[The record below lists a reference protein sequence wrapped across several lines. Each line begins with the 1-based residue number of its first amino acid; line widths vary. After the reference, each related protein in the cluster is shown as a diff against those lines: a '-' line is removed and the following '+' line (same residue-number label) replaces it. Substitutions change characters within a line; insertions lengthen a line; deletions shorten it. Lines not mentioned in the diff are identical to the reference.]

1 MSSMDLIDLKDKNI
15 FITGSSRGIGAG
27 IAKALSLMG
36 ARVTVTYGKSKE
48 QAESVYHDLS
58 GQGHLLLPLDINSE
72 DSVKEATDIAIK
84 EWNGKIDGLVN
95 NAGITRDQLLL
106 RMKKEDF
113 DDVYSTN
120 LRGSFFT
127 TKLLLKPM
135 MKLKRGS
142 IVNISSVVGSMGNP
156 GQANYSATKAG
167 LEAFSRS
174 VAKEIGSRGIR
185 VNALAPGFIQ
195 TEMTNDLSESQKEA
209 LIKDLPLGRLGTV
222 DDIAQGV
229 AFLLSDASS
238 YITGHTLHVN
248 GGMFMN

>member
-1 MSSMDLIDLKDKNI
+1 MNLQDKNI

-27 IAKALSLMG
+27 VAVKLASMG
-36 ARVTVTYGKSKE
+36 AKVTITYGKSKE
-48 QAESVYHDLS
+48 QAQKVFEDLP
-58 GQGHLLLPLDINSE
+58 GEGHLLLALDINDE
-72 DSVKEATDIAIK
+72 TSVKAAVDAAIEK
-84 EWNGKIDGLVN
+84 WDGKIDGLVN
-95 NAGITRDQLLL
+95 NAGITRDQLIL

-113 DDVYSTN
+113 DDVYTTN

-135 MKLKRGS
+135 MKLRKGS
-142 IVNISSVVGSMGNP
+142 IVNISSVVGAMGNA
-156 GQANYSATKAG
+156 GQSNYSASKAG

-174 VAKEIGSRGIR
+174 IAKEIGSRGIR
-185 VNALAPGFIQ
+185 VNSLAPGFIQ
-195 TEMTNDLSESQKEA
+195 TDMTDGLSETQKES
-209 LIKDLPLGRLGTV
+209 LLKDLPLARLGTV
-222 DDIAQGV
+222 DDIAESV

>member
-1 MSSMDLIDLKDKNI
+1 MDLQDKNI

-27 IAKALSLMG
+27 VAVKLAGMG
-36 ARVTVTYGKSKE
+36 AKVTITYGKSKE
-48 QAESVYHDLS
+48 QAQKVFEDLP
-58 GQGHLLLPLDINSE
+58 GEGHLLLHLDITDE
-72 DSVKEATDIAIK
+72 DSVKAAVETAIAK
-84 EWNGKIDGLVN
+84 WDGKIDGLVN
-95 NAGITRDQLLL
+95 NAGITRDQLIL

-113 DDVYSTN
+113 DDVYTTN

-135 MKLKRGS
+135 MKLRKGS
-142 IVNISSVVGSMGNP
+142 IVNISSVVGSMGNA
-156 GQANYSATKAG
+156 GQSNYSASKAG

-174 VAKEIGSRGIR
+174 IAKEIGSRGIR
-185 VNALAPGFIQ
+185 VNSLAPGFIQ
-195 TEMTNDLSESQKEA
+195 TDMTDALSEAQKES
-209 LIKDLPLGRLGTV
+209 LLKDLPLSRLGTV
-222 DDIAQGV
+222 DDIAESV

>member
-1 MSSMDLIDLKDKNI
+1 MNIKDKNI

-27 IAKALSLMG
+27 VANLLASMG
-36 ARVTVTYGKSKE
+36 ARVTITYGRSKD
-48 QAESVYHDLS
+48 QAEEVFNGLS
-58 GQGHLLLPLDINSE
+58 GDGHLLLPLDINNE
-72 DSVKEATDIAIK
+72 ESVKEATDIAIK

-113 DDVYSTN
+113 DDVYTTN

-127 TKLLLKPM
+127 TKMLLKPM
-135 MKLKRGS
+135 MKARSGS

-156 GQANYSATKAG
+156 GQSNYSATKAG

-174 VAKEIGSRGIR
+174 IAKEIGSRGIR
-185 VNALAPGFIQ
+185 VNSLAPGFIQ
-195 TEMTNDLSESQKEA
+195 TEMTDDLSEAQKEA

-222 DDIAQGV
+222 EDIAECV

>member
-1 MSSMDLIDLKDKNI
+1 MNLQDKNI

-27 IAKALSLMG
+27 VAVKLAGMG
-36 ARVTVTYGKSKE
+36 ARVTITYGKSKD
-48 QAESVYHDLS
+48 QAQKVFEDLP
-58 GQGHLLLPLDINSE
+58 GEGHLLLHLDITDE
-72 DSVKEATDIAIK
+72 ESVKAAVETAIAK
-84 EWNGKIDGLVN
+84 WDGKIDGLVN
-95 NAGITRDQLLL
+95 NAGITRDQLIL

-113 DDVYSTN
+113 DDVYTTN

-135 MKLKRGS
+135 MKLRKGS
-142 IVNISSVVGSMGNP
+142 IVNISSVVGSMGNA
-156 GQANYSATKAG
+156 GQSNYSASKAG

-174 VAKEIGSRGIR
+174 IAKEIGSRGIR
-185 VNALAPGFIQ
+185 VNSLAPGFIQ
-195 TEMTNDLSESQKEA
+195 TDMTDALSEAQKES
-209 LIKDLPLGRLGTV
+209 LLKDLPLSRLGTV
-222 DDIAQGV
+222 DDIAESV

>member
-1 MSSMDLIDLKDKNI
+1 MTLKDKNI

-27 IAKALSLMG
+27 IAVKLASLG
-36 ARVTVTYGKSKE
+36 AKVTITYGKSKE
-48 QAESVYHDLS
+48 QAQKIFDDLP
-58 GQGHLLLPLDINSE
+58 GEGHLLLSMDMNE
-72 DSVKEATDIAIK
+72 EASVQTAIDMALEK
-84 EWNGKIDGLVN
+84 WGHVDGLVN

-113 DDVYSTN
+113 DDVYATN

-127 TKLLLKPM
+127 TKMLLKSM
-135 MKLKRGS
+135 MKNRKGS
-142 IVNISSVVGSMGNP
+142 IVNISSVVGSMGNA

-167 LEAFSRS
+167 LEAFTRS

-185 VNALAPGFIQ
+185 VNAVAPGFIQ
-195 TEMTNDLSESQKEA
+195 TDMTEALSESQKET
-209 LIKDLPLGRLGTV
+209 LLKDLPLARLGTV
-222 DDIAQGV
+222 DDIAESV

>member
-1 MSSMDLIDLKDKNI
+1 MNLQDKNI

-27 IAKALSLMG
+27 VAVKLAGMG
-36 ARVTVTYGKSKE
+36 AKVTITYGKSKD
-48 QAESVYHDLS
+48 QAQKVFEDLP
-58 GQGHLLLPLDINSE
+58 GEGHLLLHLDITDE
-72 DSVKEATDIAIK
+72 ESVKAAVETAIAK
-84 EWNGKIDGLVN
+84 WDGKIDGLVN
-95 NAGITRDQLLL
+95 NAGITRDQLIL

-113 DDVYSTN
+113 DDVYTTN

-135 MKLKRGS
+135 MKLRKGS
-142 IVNISSVVGSMGNP
+142 IVNISSVVGSMGNA
-156 GQANYSATKAG
+156 GQSNYSASKAG

-174 VAKEIGSRGIR
+174 IAKEIGSRGIR
-185 VNALAPGFIQ
+185 VNSLAPGFIQ
-195 TEMTNDLSESQKEA
+195 TDMTDALSEAQKES
-209 LIKDLPLGRLGTV
+209 LLKDLPISRLGTV
-222 DDIAQGV
+222 DDIAESV

>member
-1 MSSMDLIDLKDKNI
+1 MNLQDKNI

-27 IAKALSLMG
+27 VAVKLASMG
-36 ARVTVTYGKSKE
+36 AKVTITYGKSKE
-48 QAESVYHDLS
+48 QAQKVFEDLP
-58 GQGHLLLPLDINSE
+58 GEGHLLLALDINDE
-72 DSVKEATDIAIK
+72 ASVKAAVDAAIEK
-84 EWNGKIDGLVN
+84 WDGKIDGLVN
-95 NAGITRDQLLL
+95 NAGITRDQLIL

-113 DDVYSTN
+113 DDVYTTN

-135 MKLKRGS
+135 MKLRKGS
-142 IVNISSVVGSMGNP
+142 IVNISSVVGAMGNA
-156 GQANYSATKAG
+156 GQSNYSASKAG

-174 VAKEIGSRGIR
+174 IAKEIGSRGIR
-185 VNALAPGFIQ
+185 VNSLAPGFIQ
-195 TEMTNDLSESQKEA
+195 TDMTDGLSETQKES
-209 LIKDLPLGRLGTV
+209 LLKDLPLARLGTV
-222 DDIAQGV
+222 DDIAESV

>member
-1 MSSMDLIDLKDKNI
+1 MDLKNKNI

-27 IAKALSLMG
+27 IAIKLAHMG
-36 ARVTVTYGKSKE
+36 AKVTITYGNSKE
-48 QAESVYHDLS
+48 HAEKIFQDLP
-58 GQGHLLLPLDINSE
+58 GQGHLLLPLDITNE
-72 DSVKEATDIAIK
+72 DSVKTAVESALAAWD
-84 EWNGKIDGLVN
+84 GKIDGLVN
-95 NAGITRDQLLL
+95 NAGITRDQLIL

-113 DDVYSTN
+113 DDVYMTN

-127 TKLLLKPM
+127 TRLILKPM
-135 MKLKRGS
+135 MKQRQGS
-142 IVNISSVVGSMGNP
+142 IVNISSVVGSMGNA
-156 GQANYSATKAG
+156 GQSNYSASKAG

-174 VAKEIGSRGIR
+174 IAKEIGSRGIR

-195 TEMTNDLSESQKEA
+195 TDMTEALSPVQKEA
-209 LIKDLPLGRLGTV
+209 LLKDLPLARLGTV
-222 DDIAQGV
+222 DDIAESV

>member
-1 MSSMDLIDLKDKNI
+1 MDLKEKNI

-27 IAKALSLMG
+27 IASKLATLG
-36 ARVTVTYGKSKE
+36 ARVTITYGKSKE
-48 QAESVYHDLS
+48 QAQKVFEGLPGD
-58 GQGHLLLPLDINSE
+58 GHLILQMDINDE
-72 DSVKEATDIAIK
+72 DSVKGAVELCLQS
-84 EWNGKIDGLVN
+84 WNSKIDGLVN

-113 DDVYSTN
+113 DDVYATN

-135 MKLKRGS
+135 IKSRKGS
-142 IVNISSVVGSMGNP
+142 IVNISSVVGSMGNA

-167 LEAFSRS
+167 LEAFTRS

-185 VNALAPGFIQ
+185 VNAVAPGFIQ
-195 TEMTNDLSESQKEA
+195 TEMTENLSETQIES
-209 LIKDLPLGRLGTV
+209 LIKGLPLARLGTV
-222 DDIAQGV
+222 DDVAESV
-229 AFLLSDASS
+229 AFLLSDAST

>member
-1 MSSMDLIDLKDKNI
+1 MDLKNKNI

-27 IAKALSLMG
+27 IALKLATMG
-36 ARVTVTYGKSKE
+36 AKVTITYLKNKDE
-48 QAESVYHDLS
+48 ADIVFQDLP
-58 GQGHLLLPLDINSE
+58 GEGHLLLALDVNDE
-72 DSVKEATDIAIK
+72 ESVKEATDLAIK
-84 EWNGKIDGLVN
+84 EWSGKIDGLVN

-120 LRGSFFT
+120 LRGSFYT
-127 TKLLLKPM
+127 TKMLLKSM
-135 MKLKRGS
+135 MKLRKGS
-142 IVNISSVVGSMGNP
+142 IVNISSVVGQMGNA
-156 GQANYSATKAG
+156 GQSNYSATKAG

-174 VAKEIGSRGIR
+174 IAREIGSRNIR
-185 VNALAPGFIQ
+185 VNAIAPGFIQ
-195 TEMTNDLSESQKEA
+195 TDMTDELSEAQKQA
-209 LIKDLPLGRLGTV
+209 LIKDLPLGRLGQV
-222 DDIAQGV
+222 DDVAESV

>member
-1 MSSMDLIDLKDKNI
+1 MGLKMVLKDKNI

-27 IAKALSLMG
+27 IAVKLASLG
-36 ARVTVTYGKSKE
+36 AKVTITYGKSKE
-48 QAESVYHDLS
+48 HAQKIFDDLP
-58 GQGHLLLPLDINSE
+58 GEGHLLIPMDINDE
-72 DSVKEATDIAIK
+72 ESVQKAIDTAL
-84 EWNGKIDGLVN
+84 ESWGSKIDGLVN

-113 DDVYSTN
+113 DDVYTTN

-127 TKLLLKPM
+127 TKMLLKSM
-135 MKLKRGS
+135 MKNRQGS
-142 IVNISSVVGSMGNP
+142 IVNISSVVGSMGNA

-167 LEAFSRS
+167 LEAFTRS

-185 VNALAPGFIQ
+185 VNAVAPGFIQ
-195 TEMTNDLSESQKEA
+195 TDMTDVLSETQKET
-209 LIKDLPLGRLGTV
+209 LLKGLPLGRLGTV
-222 DDIAQGV
+222 DDIAESV
-229 AFLLSDASS
+229 AFLLSDAST

>member
-1 MSSMDLIDLKDKNI
+1 MNIKDKNI

-27 IAKALSLMG
+27 IANLLASKG
-36 ARVTVTYGKSKE
+36 ARVTITYGKSKD
-48 QAESVYHDLS
+48 QAEKVFNALAGD
-58 GQGHLLLPLDINSE
+58 GHLLLPLDINSE
-72 DSVKEATDIAIK
+72 ESVKEATDIAIK

-127 TKLLLKPM
+127 TKMLLKPM
-135 MKLKRGS
+135 MKARSGS

-156 GQANYSATKAG
+156 GQSNYSATKAG

-174 VAKEIGSRGIR
+174 IAKEIGSRGIR

-195 TEMTNDLSESQKEA
+195 TEMTDDLSGAQKEA

-222 DDIAQGV
+222 DDIAEAV

>member
-1 MSSMDLIDLKDKNI
+1 MNLQDKNI

-27 IAKALSLMG
+27 VAVKLAGMG
-36 ARVTVTYGKSKE
+36 AKVTITFGKSKE
-48 QAESVYHDLS
+48 QAQKVFEDLP
-58 GQGHLLLPLDINSE
+58 GEGHLLLHLDITDE
-72 DSVKEATDIAIK
+72 DSVKAAVETAIAK
-84 EWNGKIDGLVN
+84 WDGKIDGLVN
-95 NAGITRDQLLL
+95 NAGITRDQLIL

-113 DDVYSTN
+113 DDVYTTN

-135 MKLKRGS
+135 MKLRKGS
-142 IVNISSVVGSMGNP
+142 IVNISSVVGSMGNA
-156 GQANYSATKAG
+156 GQSNYSASKAG

-174 VAKEIGSRGIR
+174 IAKEIGSRGIR
-185 VNALAPGFIQ
+185 VNSLAPGFIQ
-195 TEMTNDLSESQKEA
+195 TDMTDALSETQKES
-209 LIKDLPLGRLGTV
+209 LLKDLPLSRLGTV
-222 DDIAQGV
+222 DDIAESV